1 MLSLTEKSRIQA
13 LFNAFEAF
21 SNTFQGRFN
30 FRESPLKS
38 STFQACANPAV
49 RSFCWFCNAMAQY
62 YIFSC
67 FILILIAYKL
77 YTSAHCCWIKE
88 VFFIY
93 QLYINT
99 YEPRHKISNNVVC
112 AASKASD
119 QPAHMRCLIR
129 AFASRL
135 NIL

>member
-1 MLSLTEKSRIQA
+1 MSIQGNCSKKYKSDIVGQISLSKQSKPRSDCKEFWFWLRNKKIKF
-13 LFNAFEAF
+13 LFC
-21 SNTFQGRFN
+21 S
-30 FRESPLKS
+30 
-38 STFQACANPAV
+38 
-49 RSFCWFCNAMAQY
+49 AMAQY

-67 FILILIAYKL
+67 FITILIAYKL

-93 QLYINT
+93 QLYINK

-119 QPAHMRCLIR
+119 QPGHMPCLIR